1 MAGVGGDKGR
11 KLRVRG
17 VAAASAVPMTR
28 STAAAAASI
37 KATVSRQVEAPRRTT
52 TTTSKVA
59 LKRAAAL
66 DDNIRT
72 SVTAPLQ
79 QPKKRAA
86 LANLTNCS
94 NLPSTRS
101 IMASLKPPV
110 KPKAQAAAI
119 RSREVEAI
127 KDNLEPTLG
136 KKADTNIPLRA
147 QNDEN
152 ALLGRETGPLDV
164 FKSTARVIP
173 CVATQTSASSQQITC
188 LLKDLKPKTR
198 QGYCFDEDVEG
209 EGWSC
214 KNYTNIDDNIK
225 DPQMCSSYAP
235 DIYFYLQNAELRRR
249 PARNFMEAVQRDINA
264 SMRGILVDWL
274 VEVAEEYKLV
284 PDTLYLTI
292 AYIDRFLSGNVV
304 NRQQL
309 QLLGVSCMLIASK
322 YEEICAPQVDEF
334 CYITDNTYGREEVLK
349 MEKTVLNHLQ
359 FELTVPTTKTF
370 LRRFIR
376 AAQAGQKAA
385 TLQLEYLGNYL
396 AELTLM
402 EYGFLQYLPSMIAG
416 SAVFLARVT
425 LNPTTRPWNSTLQH
439 YSGYKP
445 SELVECVKA
454 IHDLQCNKRN
464 CTLPAVREKY
474 KQPKFKSVA
483 CFVPPA
489 IIPLK
494 YFEDLDDTVL

>member
-225 DPQMCSSYAP
+225 DPQMCSSERAKPHLVLPNLYTFGVLSWTEF
-235 DIYFYLQNAELRRR
+235 DSTTLFRLQTFRAGGVRQSNPR
-249 PARNFMEAVQRDINA
+249 PAMQQKELYTACREGEVQA
-264 SMRGILVDWL
+264 AKVQVG
-274 VEVAEEYKLV
+274 
-284 PDTLYLTI
+284 
-292 AYIDRFLSGNVV
+292 
-304 NRQQL
+304 
-309 QLLGVSCMLIASK
+309 CMLCTSS
-322 YEEICAPQVDEF
+322 Y
-334 CYITDNTYGREEVLK
+334 Y
-349 MEKTVLNHLQ
+349 
-359 FELTVPTTKTF
+359 
-370 LRRFIR
+370 
-376 AAQAGQKAA
+376 
-385 TLQLEYLGNYL
+385 
-396 AELTLM
+396 
-402 EYGFLQYLPSMIAG
+402 PSQI
-416 SAVFLARVT
+416 F
-425 LNPTTRPWNSTLQH
+425 
-439 YSGYKP
+439 
-445 SELVECVKA
+445 
-454 IHDLQCNKRN
+454 
-464 CTLPAVREKY
+464 
-474 KQPKFKSVA
+474 
-483 CFVPPA
+483 
-489 IIPLK
+489 
-494 YFEDLDDTVL
+494 